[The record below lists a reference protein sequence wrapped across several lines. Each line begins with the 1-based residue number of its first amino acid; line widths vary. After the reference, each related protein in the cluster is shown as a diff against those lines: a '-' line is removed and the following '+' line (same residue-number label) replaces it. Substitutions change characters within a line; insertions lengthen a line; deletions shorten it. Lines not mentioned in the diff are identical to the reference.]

1 LILHVTQVQ
10 RLGGY
15 VLALAFNDGKAC
27 EVDFDSSLWGS
38 MFEPLRDKKTFDTVH
53 ISDELGTIV
62 WDNGAD
68 FAPEYLRDLAK

>member
-27 EVDFDSSLWGS
+27 EVDLDSSLWGS
-38 MFEPLRDKKTFDTVH
+38 MFEPLRDKKRL
-53 ISDELGTIV
+53 IRYIYRMNWEQ
-62 WDNGAD
+62 
-68 FAPEYLRDLAK
+68 